1 MTTRLLSRALLVTG
15 LLGVAPGFAQT
26 TPPAASTATHAH
38 AMVERRISEL
48 HGELKITPSEQP
60 AFDAFAGVMRDN
72 AGRMTGLLQD
82 RRKTLGTM
90 NAVDQ
95 MKGYQEV
102 AQAHAED
109 MQRLVPAFEHLY
121 DVLTPEQ
128 KRLADASFRDF
139 ANSAGRNKS

>member
-1 MTTRLLSRALLVTG
+1 MTTRLLSRALVIG
-15 LLGVAPGFAQT
+15 ILGIAPVFAQT
-26 TPPAASTATHAH
+26 TPPAASTVTRAH

-48 HGELKITPSEQP
+48 HSQLKITPSQQSV
-60 AFDAFAGVMRDN
+60 FDAFANVMRDN

-82 RRKTLGTM
+82 RRKTLGSM
-90 NAVDQ
+90 NAVEQ

-121 DVLTPEQ
+121 EALTPEQ
-128 KRLADASFRDF
+128 KKLADTSFRDF
-139 ANSAGRNKS
+139 ANSAGRNKT